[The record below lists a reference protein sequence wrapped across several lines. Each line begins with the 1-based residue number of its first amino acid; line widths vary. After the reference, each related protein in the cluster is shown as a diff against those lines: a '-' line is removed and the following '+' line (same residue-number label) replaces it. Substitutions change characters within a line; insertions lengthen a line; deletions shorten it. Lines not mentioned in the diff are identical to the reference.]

1 MTRESDLLDRWN
13 VEKDAYLAWGH
24 CIADAVKD
32 GLRGRLSVDVDY
44 FLKIHVT
51 PRLKDGH
58 KLVEKAFYRPG
69 KNYQNPYEEITDKVG
84 IRLVVLLGSDM
95 KLVQEVLTSIQGW
108 SFSKDRD
115 HEEERKARPIEFDY
129 AAFHYVVRPNEE
141 FSYGDIVVP
150 KDIPCEVQIKTIL
163 QHAYSELTH
172 DTIYKPQVA
181 ATPIMQ
187 RNAAKSMALLEA
199 TNDYFERVTEDVNK
213 ALASVRELTRKASEV
228 YQAIVGVAPKPNAIE
243 GLLAGSFEKFFT
255 NEFSEQINDL
265 VRSKPYIPQKI
276 RDHLAERNPIFSQ
289 PSVLLVY
296 LAASANYREAIRDW
310 PMTTSQLEPLLNDIG
325 ESADG

>member
-1 MTRESDLLDRWN
+1 MP
-13 VEKDAYLAWGH
+13 VE
-24 CIADAVKD
+24 
-32 GLRGRLSVDVDY
+32 VDY
-44 FLKIHVT
+44 FLKIPVV
-51 PRLKDGH
+51 PRLKEGH
-58 KLVEKAFYRPG
+58 KLIEKAFYRPG
-69 KNYQNPYEEITDKVG
+69 KNYQNPYDDITDKVG
-84 IRLVVLLGSDM
+84 VRFVVLLGSDM
-95 KLVQEVLTSIQGW
+95 KLVQEVLTSIRGW
-108 SFSKDRD
+108 SLSKDRD

-129 AAFHYVVRPNEE
+129 AALHYVVRPNEE
-141 FSYGDIVVP
+141 FSCGKIVVP

-172 DTIYKPQVA
+172 DTIYKPQIA

-213 ALASVRELTRKASEV
+213 ALASVRELTRKASDV
-228 YQAIVGVAPKPNAIE
+228 YQAVVGVAPKPNAIE

-255 NEFSEQINDL
+255 SEFAQQVDAL
-265 VRSKPYIPQKI
+265 VKSKPYIPQKI

-296 LAASANYREAIRDW
+296 LAASTNYRDAIKEW
-310 PMTTSQLEPLLNDIG
+310 PMTVSQLEPLLNDIG